1 MIHNPLLRIA
11 TSTLAATAIVEG
23 PRLIPYAALQQS
35 VDTLSHHLRGH
46 GLQSGQTVAVRIP
59 NSAEAVIAILAC
71 ARLDLRI
78 LLLDPSLKSGELELY
93 FRKVTPTCLLES
105 LSSVATTPEGLL
117 VIRIPSAEALM
128 EKPHSCPQVA
138 SSSSRGGFLLL
149 SSGTTGTP
157 KVVFRTFQQAE
168 AALQIF
174 NDTIPLSPDDNVL
187 GVLPFFH
194 SFGLLFVLLSTLKS
208 GAKLH
213 LAPFSPR
220 ATISSIETS
229 RITVLPASPFMFRML
244 TETPCA
250 KPPDGSSLR
259 LAISAGSALPLAVA
273 SGFRARFGIGIH
285 QSYGTTETGPAAL
298 GNPRFDS
305 NQGGCIGKPYVGVHF
320 EFHCLAQND
329 SHPDPRPHER
339 PSLAIAVRS
348 PANAVGYLNDPEISE
363 TVFRNGA
370 VYTGDVGYRSP
381 EGDIFVLGRERPMLN
396 VAGKKVAPAE
406 VEACLR
412 THPCVA
418 DVAIIGIP
426 APGGDQKIKAVIVKS
441 GPVTDLEIR
450 QFCAER
456 LADFKIP
463 REISFEENLS
473 RGPMG
478 KTKLS

>member
-1 MIHNPLLRIA
+1 
-11 TSTLAATAIVEG
+11 
-23 PRLIPYAALQQS
+23 
-35 VDTLSHHLRGH
+35 
-46 GLQSGQTVAVRIP
+46 
-59 NSAEAVIAILAC
+59 
-71 ARLDLRI
+71 
-78 LLLDPSLKSGELELY
+78 
-93 FRKVTPTCLLES
+93 
-105 LSSVATTPEGLL
+105 
-117 VIRIPSAEALM
+117 
-128 EKPHSCPQVA
+128 
-138 SSSSRGGFLLL
+138 
-149 SSGTTGTP
+149 
-157 KVVFRTFQQAE
+157 
-168 AALQIF
+168 
-174 NDTIPLSPDDNVL
+174 
-187 GVLPFFH
+187 
-194 SFGLLFVLLSTLKS
+194 
-208 GAKLH
+208 
-213 LAPFSPR
+213 
-220 ATISSIETS
+220 
-229 RITVLPASPFMFRML
+229 
-244 TETPCA
+244 
-250 KPPDGSSLR
+250 
-259 LAISAGSALPLAVA
+259 
-273 SGFRARFGIGIH
+273 
-285 QSYGTTETGPAAL
+285 
-298 GNPRFDS
+298 
-305 NQGGCIGKPYVGVHF
+305 
-320 EFHCLAQND
+320 
-329 SHPDPRPHER
+329 
-339 PSLAIAVRS
+339 LAIAVRS